1 MSDWADKLVKNL
13 LERIETDPVPDVRLD
28 ALEALG
34 HTTQPGVP
42 EVSKDFPPAT
52 TSKISLRTEFNACQ
66 AGFRACLNVQDY
78 RLCLACPLLI

>member
-1 MSDWADKLVKNL
+1 MTGGADLPKMSDWADKLVKNL

-42 EVSKDFPPAT
+42 EVSEDFAPAT
-52 TSKISLRTEFNACQ
+52 ASKLSRPDRYYTCRTDD
-66 AGFRACLNVQDY
+66 RACLIWPD
-78 RLCLACPLLI
+78 

>member
-42 EVSKDFPPAT
+42 EVSKDFPH
-52 TSKISLRTEFNACQ
+52 Q
-66 AGFRACLNVQDY
+66 
-78 RLCLACPLLI
+78 